1 MSKLF
6 IKITWLA
13 LLANRLTYAGALD
26 SNPASSSSSSQ
37 PVPWL
42 DTFTVLVLSFGIAAT
57 VGYFVDAYFKTKEAI
72 RPDVDAYI
80 DDLVTGNNGL
90 HLNRTGRRD

>member
-1 MSKLF
+1 MSKLS
-6 IKITWLA
+6 IKLTWLA
-13 LLANRLTYAGALD
+13 LLAHKLSHAAPND
-26 SNPASSSSSSQ
+26 HSPAAAPQ
-37 PVPWL
+37 IPWL

-72 RPDVDAYI
+72 RPDVDAYM
-80 DDLVTGNNGL
+80 DDLVSGSNGL